1 MSTEE
6 IINQAMESTVTE
18 SPVVVEEPTTN
29 ESQEA
34 SEENISTET
43 LESDDVVF
51 PKKAVNALSR
61 RDKTI
66 AKLKA
71 EQAAD
76 RAELQRFRETNNKLQ
91 ESNEPSEA
99 DFETYGEYLE
109 AKVLHKIETKQNEGV
124 KKQEQAQSTAK
135 QQEWIE
141 ERQAVLAEKAQDA
154 VSKIPDY
161 QAVYAEYQDVFE
173 DLPEHINQ
181 AFLELDDAPLAF
193 YALAKEGKLESL
205 KSMSLSKAIIE
216 LGKAEDRGIAM
227 TKVRQTTKAPTPLSA
242 NKGNGMVGKSL
253 NNMSADELLKWAKS

>member
-18 SPVVVEEPTTN
+18 TPITVEEPTIN
-29 ESQEA
+29 EPQEA
-34 SEENISTET
+34 SEEISSNETES
-43 LESDDVVF
+43 EDVVF

-76 RAELQRFRETNNKLQ
+76 RAELQRFRESMNKPQ
-91 ESNEPSEA
+91 ESSEPSEA
-99 DFETYGEYLE
+99 DYETYGEYLE

-124 KKQEQAQSTAK
+124 KKQEQEQSTAK
-135 QQEWIE
+135 YQEWIQ

-161 QAVYAEYQDVFE
+161 RAVYAEYQDVFE
-173 DLPEHINQ
+173 DMPEHINQ

-205 KSMSLSKAIIE
+205 QSMSPAKAIIE

-227 TKVRQTTKAPTPLSA
+227 TKVRQTTKAPAPLSA